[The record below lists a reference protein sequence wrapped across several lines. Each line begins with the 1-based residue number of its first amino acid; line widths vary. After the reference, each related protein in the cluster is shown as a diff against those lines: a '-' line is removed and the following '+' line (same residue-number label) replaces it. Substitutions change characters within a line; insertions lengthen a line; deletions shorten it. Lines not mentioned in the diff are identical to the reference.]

1 MARTI
6 SQLIG
11 EAQFILQDEDADRY
25 PLTRLLEIT
34 NRAMSEIQRVRPDA
48 FFDTYDD
55 TTDDVTL
62 VSYTLAN
69 YTSENF
75 PVPEMFYPAVVAY
88 IAGAA
93 ELIDDEFSNDSRA
106 GLLLTRFGTSLV
118 AM

>member
-6 SQLIG
+6 AQLID
-11 EAQFILQDEDADRY
+11 EAIFILQDEDMDRY
-25 PLTRLLEIT
+25 TPTRMLEIV

-48 FFDTYDD
+48 FFDSYDE
-55 TTDDVTL
+55 TTDDVTIT
-62 VSYTLAN
+62 SYTLAN
-69 YTSENF
+69 YASENF

-88 IAGAA
+88 VAGAA